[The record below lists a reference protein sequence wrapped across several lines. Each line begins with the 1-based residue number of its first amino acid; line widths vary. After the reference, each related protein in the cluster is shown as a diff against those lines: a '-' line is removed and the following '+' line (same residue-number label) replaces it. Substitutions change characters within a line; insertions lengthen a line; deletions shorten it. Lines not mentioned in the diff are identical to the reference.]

1 MNKHLLLVL
10 AAVLLSACA
19 SKPVRVP
26 NPIEPI
32 KAEFTPQ
39 VLWQADVGHGIGTRY
54 LRLEPAVV
62 GDRIYVADYNGTLA
76 ALDRAK
82 GHKQWQV
89 KLPIHVSAG
98 IGVGGARL
106 YLASPD
112 GDVVAV
118 SADDGHVL
126 WQSVVSSEVFAPP
139 VGAGERV
146 LVHTTDGKLFALDS
160 ATGRV
165 LWSYDRSVPI
175 LNLRGTST
183 PVVSQGAVFDSFA
196 SGKMVVLQLD
206 SGKVLL
212 EQPLSIPQG
221 RSDLERMIDAD
232 AGPLLDNNGVVYV
245 ATYQGRIV
253 AVNLRNGR
261 QIWERKA
268 SVFQAMALDDRLLY
282 VSDADDAVVA
292 YDKLNGLPV
301 WRQDKLYARDITA
314 PVIVGNYL
322 VVGDYEGYVHVLDKR
337 DGRFVARFSDI
348 LYSLKLDRTKG
359 HLVVTKSRTRLGL
372 LTRPLVKDGV
382 IYLYSRSGR
391 LTALKLPQA

>member
-1 MNKHLLLVL
+1 MNRYLLLIL
-10 AAVLLSACA
+10 AAVLMSACA

-26 NPIEPI
+26 NPVESI
-32 KAEFTPQ
+32 KAEFKPK
-39 VLWQADVGHGIGTRY
+39 VLWQADVGRGIGKRY
-54 LRLEPAVV
+54 LRLQPALV
-62 GDRIYVADYNGTLA
+62 GNRIYVADYYGTLT
-76 ALDRAK
+76 ALDQAK
-82 GHKQWQV
+82 GRKQWQV

-112 GDVVAV
+112 GEVVAV

-126 WQSVVSSEVFAPP
+126 WQSLVSSEVLAPP
-139 VGAGERV
+139 VDAGDRV

-160 ATGRV
+160 ASGRV
-165 LWSYDRSVPI
+165 LWTYDRSVPI

-212 EQPLSIPQG
+212 EQALAIPQG

-261 QIWERKA
+261 QLWERKA
-268 SVFQAMALDDRLLY
+268 SVFQPMTMDDRMLY
-282 VSDADDAVVA
+282 VTDADDAVVA
-292 YDKLNGLPV
+292 YDKANGMPV
-301 WRQDKLYARDITA
+301 WRQDKLFARDVTA

-322 VVGDYEGYVHVLDKR
+322 LVGDYEGYVHVLNKR
-337 DGRFVARFSDI
+337 DGRFVARFSDTR
-348 LYSLKLDRTKG
+348 YKLRPEQFKG
-359 HLVVTKSRTRLGL
+359 RKVKRSRTPLGIL
-372 LTRPLVKDGV
+372 SRPVVVDGV
-382 IYLYSRSGR
+382 IYIYTRSGR